1 LDDRER
7 TSVASEFDLDDARV
21 CILSEIAGGMTVQH
35 DQVLARIVPALA
47 DVPGVSAIALGGS
60 RARGTAHDAS
70 DHDIGLYFSTGQP
83 LDIDRLLLVAK
94 TLVDDPDAAAV
105 TPVGE
110 WGPWIVGGGWL
121 SIGWQKVD
129 LLYRRV
135 EDVARVIDACRAGR
149 ISMDYQPGHPHGFCS
164 AIWMG
169 EIALC
174 QPLHDPQGIIA
185 SLKATASP
193 YPKQLGEALIRRFQ
207 WEILFSIE
215 NGDMAAAGQ
224 EQTHVAGCAYRALAC
239 IGQVLFALNER
250 YLINEKGALRDAA
263 GFPLTIPDL
272 ALRSADVWE
281 LIGNNEPE
289 PALEILRAI
298 DRELKA
304 LMNGVAERP

>member
-1 LDDRER
+1 
-7 TSVASEFDLDDARV
+7 
-21 CILSEIAGGMTVQH
+21 MQH
-35 DQVLARIVPALA
+35 DPLLARIVPALA
-47 DVPGVSAIALGGS
+47 DVPGVAAIALGGS
-60 RARGTAHDAS
+60 RARQTAHDAS
-70 DHDIGLYFSTGQP
+70 DYDVGLYFSMDEP
-83 LDIDRLLLVAK
+83 LDVDRLLLAAK

-121 SIGWQKVD
+121 SVGGQKVD
-129 LLYRRV
+129 LLYRCV
-135 EDVARVIDACRAGR
+135 EDVARGIDACRAGR
-149 ISMDYQPGHPHGFCS
+149 ISTDYQPGHPHGFCS

-174 QPLHDPQGIIA
+174 QPLHDPQAIIA

-215 NGDMAAAGQ
+215 NGDIAAAGQ

-239 IGQVLFALNER
+239 IGQVLFGLNER
-250 YLINEKGALRDAA
+250 YLINEKGALREAA

-289 PALEILRAI
+289 PALAILRAI
-298 DRELKA
+298 DQELKA
-304 LMNGVAERP
+304 LMNGAAEGS